1 MTGNLAQRNFSASM
15 RLMQNVGFKC
25 ARLPELGELKTMPE
39 LIVRARL
46 VRSALNA
53 RSLFESLNKN
63 FAGLSEALVEF
74 EKRKRRIAA
83 KAATPRK
90 SGETLSADASHQT
103 AFAHPRSGTLRA
115 ARSPRHARK

>member
-1 MTGNLAQRNFSASM
+1 VTTNLAQRNFSASM

-25 ARLPELGELKTMPE
+25 ARLPELGELKTLPE
-39 LIVRARL
+39 LTARARL

-63 FAGLSEALVEF
+63 LTGLSEALVEF

-83 KAATPRK
+83 DTATPRK
-90 SGETLSADASHQT
+90 SQET
-103 AFAHPRSGTLRA
+103 
-115 ARSPRHARK
+115 